1 MHTTVSILTAVDL
14 SRGSA
19 GIPEVK
25 GVYRSNAVA
34 RDNAIVLL
42 CGKAAEWDIDEAK
55 VDAKL
60 LRISDGKGER
70 AVQMNISE
78 AELSIEATFEV
89 I

>member
-25 GVYRSNAVA
+25 GVYRSNIVA
-34 RDNAIVLL
+34 RNNAIVML
-42 CGKAAEWDIDEAK
+42 CGQAAEWDVAEEM
-55 VDAKL
+55 VDAEN
-60 LRISDGKGER
+60 LRVSDGKGER

>member
-25 GVYRSNAVA
+25 GVYRCNAIA

-55 VDAKL
+55 VDAKR
-60 LRISDGKGER
+60 LRISDGNGER